1 MRYFADIHLD
11 GFGNRRKTY
20 ITHNSMITESK
31 LQADCY
37 IWFHNT
43 FPKLRGLLC
52 YNLNNSKNKIDG
64 NRNKAMGL
72 QKGRADMTFYFD
84 GRAYFFEFK
93 VDTGKQSPEQ
103 VEWERKVTEHGFSYW
118 VIRSFYE
125 FQERLHEVIFPM
137 SGNR

>member
-1 MRYFADIHLD
+1 
-11 GFGNRRKTY
+11 
-20 ITHNSMITESK
+20 MITESK

-72 QKGRADMTFYFD
+72 QKGRADMTFYFN

-103 VEWERKVTEHGFSYW
+103 VEWERKVTEHGFSYSI
-118 VIRSFYE
+118 IRSFSE